1 MERATAL
8 KTRCYARAATG
19 GSRAKVKLAYLRPS
33 FLVYSFH
40 TPIVRPSRPSSR
52 SRLISERPESESMP
66 ASDERIAVTDESSF
80 FFGSNFFVCEEAREA
95 RENGSENR
103 REGDEA
109 T

>member
-1 MERATAL
+1 MLAQPRAV
-8 KTRCYARAATG
+8 REPR
-19 GSRAKVKLAYLRPS
+19 SVAYLRPS

-80 FFGSNFFVCEEAREA
+80 FFGSNFFVCEEARED
-95 RENGSENR
+95 GSENR